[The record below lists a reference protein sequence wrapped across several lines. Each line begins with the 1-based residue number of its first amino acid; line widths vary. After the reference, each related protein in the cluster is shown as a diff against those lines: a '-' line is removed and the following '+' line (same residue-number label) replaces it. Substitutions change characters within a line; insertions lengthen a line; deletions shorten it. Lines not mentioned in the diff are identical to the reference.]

1 MARKRRTD
9 RRRPPRRQH
18 LRSIPSHEERPGGG
32 SAPDQELFQG
42 LRQALR
48 SDHPVELLE
57 GVSTL
62 LAVVDPRARNP
73 FEPNA
78 EPAVTLTDLVDS
90 FVGTDYAETTAALTV
105 IRSMV
110 EDELLGSRIGKVLTT
125 RRQPMPPWLGTID
138 EVAVPRVVMLTHIL
152 GDGDDYLLDARL
164 PGGSTFTALVYV
176 DHNLGTVVKDA
187 FVIAEDLEE
196 VLAKMGEVMVDA
208 DQELVEVDPAQSRS
222 IITAA
227 INGGAMM
234 YPPLVTDSWP
244 GCRPLVEWLLRSMP
258 SGGEVPERHEW
269 TDEDQVTIRDDFFAS
284 SYGRKLDHEDE
295 RALLESIVWF
305 GTDWGPGD
313 PYRWSP
319 VNVEMLLADWIPR
332 KLVAEPSFLAKAP
345 NLLRAF
351 IRYCH
356 DRQNIRAQLTAETL
370 AAVDQWEPVFQRAIR
385 SSRLQGAE
393 ALLAGVFEPGELDP
407 DEDFS
412 IEAYMLARLD
422 RAVGGRSMLRNLT
435 DEPLPDEA
443 FEWAG
448 VPDDIQDRVRAV
460 LELCDGCADELL
472 DVEHR
477 TAMRRLLSRAA
488 VADPQIFRRKG
499 KAARAAAAVAWVIA
513 RANESV
519 GTYFGTLQ
527 VQELLAWFGVHGG
540 VSQRAEV
547 FLKAIGVN
555 PYDQFGQIDL
565 GAPDL
570 LVAARRARII
580 ESRNRYLEGS

>member
-9 RRRPPRRQH
+9 RRTQRRRQH
-18 LRSIPSHEERPGGG
+18 LRSIPTHEERPGGD

-48 SDHPVELLE
+48 SDHPAELLE

-73 FEPNA
+73 FDANA
-78 EPAVTLTDLVDS
+78 EPVITLTDLVDS
-90 FVGTDYAETTAALTV
+90 FVGTDYAETTAALIV

-110 EDELLGSRIGKVLTT
+110 ADELLASRIGKVLTT
-125 RRQPMPPWLGTID
+125 RRQPMPQWLGSLD
-138 EVAVPRVVMLTHIL
+138 EVTVSRVVMLTHIL

-164 PGGSTFTALVYV
+164 PGGSSFTALVYV

-187 FVIAEDLEE
+187 FVIAEDLED

-208 DQELVEVDPAQSRS
+208 DQELVEADPAQSRS
-222 IITAA
+222 ILTAS
-227 INGGAMM
+227 IDGGAMM

-244 GCRPLVEWLLRSMP
+244 GCRPLVEWLVRSMP
-258 SGGEVPERHEW
+258 TGGEVPERHEW
-269 TDEDQVTIRDDFFAS
+269 TDDEQARIQEDFFGS
-284 SYGRKLDHEDE
+284 SFGRKLDHDDE
-295 RALLESIVWF
+295 RGLLESIVWF

-332 KLVAEPSFLAKAP
+332 KIVAEPSFLAKAP

-356 DRQNIRAQLTAETL
+356 DQRHIRAQLTAETL

-385 SSRLQGAE
+385 SSRLQGPE

-412 IEAYMLARLD
+412 IEEYMLDRLD
-422 RAVGGRSMLRNLT
+422 RAVGGRLMLRNLS
-435 DEPLPDEA
+435 DEPLPDEP

-448 VPDDIQDRVRAV
+448 VPDDIHGRVRAV
-460 LELCDGCADELL
+460 LELCDACADELL

-499 KAARAAAAVAWVIA
+499 KPERAAAAVAWVVA

-519 GTYFGTLQ
+519 GMYRGTLQ
-527 VQELLAWFGVHGG
+527 VQELLAWFGVHGSI
-540 VSQRAEV
+540 SQRAEV

-555 PYDQFGQIDL
+555 PDDQYGEMDL

-570 LVAARRARII
+570 LVAERRARII
-580 ESRNRYLEGS
+580 ESRDRYLEGS

>member
-1 MARKRRTD
+1 MARKRRTS
-9 RRRPPRRQH
+9 RRTQPRRQH
-18 LRSIPSHEERPGGG
+18 LRSIPSHGKTPGGG
-32 SAPDQELFQG
+32 SAQDQELFQG
-42 LRQALR
+42 LRRALR

-57 GVSTL
+57 TVSTL
-62 LAVVDPRARNP
+62 LTVVDPRTRNP
-73 FEPNA
+73 FETDA
-78 EPAVTLTDLVDS
+78 EPGITLTDLVDS

-125 RRQPMPPWLGTID
+125 RRQPMPHWLGSLD
-138 EVAVPRVVMLTHIL
+138 EVSVPRVVMLTHIL

-187 FVIAEDLEE
+187 FVIAEDLDV
-196 VLAKMGEVMVDA
+196 VLAKMEEALVDP
-208 DQELVEVDPAQSRS
+208 DQELVEAEPAQCRP
-222 IITAA
+222 ILTEA
-227 INGGAMM
+227 INHGAMM
-234 YPPLVTDSWP
+234 YPPLVTDTWP
-244 GCRPLVEWLLRSMP
+244 GCRPLVEWLVRTMP
-258 SGGEVPERHEW
+258 AGGEVPERHEW
-269 TDEDQVTIRDDFFAS
+269 TDEEQVRIRDDFFAS
-284 SYGRKLDHEDE
+284 SFGRKLDHDDE
-295 RALLESIVWF
+295 RGLLESIVWF
-305 GTDWGPGD
+305 GTGWGPGD

-332 KLVAEPSFLAKAP
+332 KIVAEPSFLAKAP

-356 DRQNIRAQLTAETL
+356 DRGNIRAQLTAETL

-385 SSRLQGAE
+385 SSRLQGPE

-407 DEDFS
+407 DEVFS
-412 IEAYMLARLD
+412 IEEYMLNRLD
-422 RAVGGRSMLRNLT
+422 RAVGGRLMLRNLT
-435 DEPLPDEA
+435 DEPLPDES

-448 VPDDIQDRVRAV
+448 VPDDIHDRVRAV
-460 LELCDGCADELL
+460 LELCDACADELL

-499 KAARAAAAVAWVIA
+499 KAERAAAAVAWVVA

-519 GTYFGTLQ
+519 GTYIGTLQ
-527 VQELLAWFGVHGG
+527 VQELLAWFGVHGAI
-540 VSQRAEV
+540 SQRAQV

-555 PYDQFGQIDL
+555 PYDQYGQIDL

-570 LVAARRARII
+570 LVAQRRARII
-580 ESRNRYLEGS
+580 ESRDRYLEGS